1 MAGLVSTKG
10 YGIGI
15 PPTNKVVIPFS
26 LTIYDLEGNEVG
38 YMISLTYDT
47 TRRVERI
54 RHLNAF
60 DAGRIIEQAPAPEDY
75 TASGEGFTL
84 YTDDLANP
92 QSVIGRLTKETGIA
106 VFECLNQQRIPF
118 NIVKQ
123 VVHPATGV
131 GYETIFYECWLARYS
146 ETFATRNIVVSAT
159 VSIQPTYVESR
170 IVRLSVGDSQ
180 GVGGKLPPKRG

>member
-1 MAGLVSTKG
+1 MAGLVSIKG
-10 YGIGI
+10 YGVGI

-38 YMISLTYDT
+38 FMTDLTYDT
-47 TRRVERI
+47 SRRVERI

-75 TASGEGFTL
+75 TASCVGFTL
-84 YTDDLANP
+84 YTGDLANP

-118 NIVKQ
+118 NVVKE
-123 VVHPATGV
+123 VVHPATGI
-131 GYETIFYECWLARYS
+131 GYQTIFYECWLTRYS
-146 ETFATRNIVVSAT
+146 ETFAVRNVVVTANA
-159 VSIQPTYVESR
+159 SIQPTYVESR
-170 IVRLSVGDSQ
+170 VIQVS
-180 GVGGKLPPKRG
+180 GVGGKLPLSRG

>member
-10 YGIGI
+10 YGLGI
-15 PPTNKVVIPFS
+15 PPSNKVVIPFS

-38 YMISLTYDT
+38 YIISLSYET

-60 DAGRIIEQAPAPEDY
+60 DAGRIIEQAPAPEDFSV
-75 TASGEGFTL
+75 TAEGFTL

-92 QSVIGRLTKETGIA
+92 QSVIGRLTIETGIA

-118 NIVKQ
+118 NVVKE
-123 VVHPATGV
+123 VVHPATGI
-131 GYETIFYECWLARYS
+131 GYRTIFFECWLARYS

-159 VSIQPTYVESR
+159 ASIQPTYVESR
-170 IVRLSVGDSQ
+170 IVQVS
-180 GVGGKLPPKRG
+180 GVGGKEPPKRG